1 VLRSMLGLISSLR
14 ATVALQAALRWTA
27 RSGATRTVGTRA
39 RAAARGVPNGAAIA
53 ADVPCRLS
61 TRVIEGRRPAS
72 RSWIHP
78 GTGAHGDHHV
88 SALPHHRPPP
98 RAVPAAPP
106 RRSGPAASPSPPP
119 PPPPLSKLPPSFPAC
134 PQLSRS
140 HAPGGRRYGGRADVH
155 RHACHRARSC
165 RADRADP
172 NHGHR
177 SRRC

>member
-1 VLRSMLGLISSLR
+1 MRSMLGLISSLR

-61 TRVIEGRRPAS
+61 TCVIEGRRPAS

-88 SALPHHRPPP
+88 SPLPHPRPPP
-98 RAVPAAPP
+98 RAFPAAPP
-106 RRSGPAASPSPPP
+106 RRSC
-119 PPPPLSKLPPSFPAC
+119 PPPLSLSC
-134 PQLSRS
+134 P
-140 HAPGGRRYGGRADVH
+140 HP
-155 RHACHRARSC
+155 
-165 RADRADP
+165 
-172 NHGHR
+172 
-177 SRRC
+177 SRRAHSCLAAMHQEDEDMEGEHESIATPATELAVAAPSGPTPTTDTAQGAGC